1 MEFKTDIQIAQETV
15 MTNISEIAEKAGID
29 DKYIEQYGKY
39 KAKIDYNLLKEKQ
52 NEPDGKLVLVT
63 AISPTPAG
71 EGKTTTTVGLADAL
85 HKMGKNVFAALREP
99 SLGPVFGVK
108 GGAAGG
114 GYAQVVPMED
124 INLHF
129 TGDMHAIGIANNLIA
144 ACLDNHIQQGN
155 QLGIDVKKITWKRVV
170 DMNDRQLRN
179 VVDGLGGRMQGV
191 PREDGFEITV
201 ASEIMAILCLSKDIT
216 DLKEK
221 VASIIV
227 GYTYDDKPV
236 TVRDLK
242 IQGAV
247 AAVLKDALKP
257 NLVQTLEHTPA
268 FIHGGPF
275 ANIAHGCNSIMATR
289 MALKLA
295 DIVVTE
301 AGFAADLGA
310 EKFVD
315 IKCRKAGLHPSAA
328 VVVATVRA
336 LKYHG
341 GVAKADLNNE
351 NLEALEKGIPN
362 LLQHVENVTQHYG
375 LPCVVAINR
384 FPTDTEAELEMVREK
399 CKELGVNVALSEVWG
414 KGGEGGLELAEEVLR
429 LVEGENNFHFVYE
442 DELSIEEKIKAV
454 ATKVY
459 RADGVVFTANARKQL
474 ATIEGLG
481 LGNLPVCMAKTQFSF
496 SDDPTLLGAPRGFEI
511 TIKDVK
517 ACAGAGFIVAK
528 TGDIMTMPGLPKV
541 PSAEKIDIDENG
553 VITGLF

>member
-1 MEFKTDIQIAQETV
+1 MEFKSDIQIAQESV
-15 MTNISEIAEKAGID
+15 MTNISELAAQVGID
-29 DKYIEQYGKY
+29 EQYLELYGKY
-39 KAKIDYNLLKEKQ
+39 KAKIDYRLLKDKADT
-52 NEPDGKLVLVT
+52 PDGKLVLVT

-99 SLGPVFGVK
+99 SLGPVFGIK

-129 TGDMHAIGIANNLIA
+129 TGDMHAITAANNLLCA
-144 ACLDNHIQQGN
+144 MLDNHMQQGN
-155 QLGIDVKKITWKRVV
+155 RLGIDVKKITWKRVV
-170 DMNDRQLRN
+170 DMNDRQLREI
-179 VVDGLGGRMQGV
+179 VDGLGGRMQGV

-201 ASEIMAILCLSKDIT
+201 ASEIMAILCLSKDIL
-216 DLKEK
+216 DLKDK

-227 GYTYDDKPV
+227 GYTYDDQPV
-236 TVRDLK
+236 TVADLK

-257 NLVQTLEHTPA
+257 NLAQTLEHTPA

-341 GVAKADLNNE
+341 GVAKENLNHE
-351 NLEALEKGIPN
+351 NLEALSKGLPN
-362 LLQHVENVTQHYG
+362 LLQHVENVTRNFG

-384 FPTDTEAELEMVREK
+384 FPTDTEAELALVREK
-399 CKELGVNVALSEVWG
+399 CRELGVNVALSEVWS
-414 KGGEGGLELAEEVLR
+414 KGGAGGIELAEEVLR

-442 DELSIEEKIKAV
+442 DDLPLKEKIEAV
-454 ATKVY
+454 AAKIY
-459 RADGVVFTANARKQL
+459 RADGVSFTAAAKKQL
-474 ATIEGLG
+474 ETIEKLG
-481 LGNLPVCMAKTQFSF
+481 FGKLPVCMAKTQYSF
-496 SDDPTLLGAPRGFEI
+496 SDDPTLLGAPRGFQI

-517 ACAGAGFIVAK
+517 VCSGAGFVVAK

-541 PSAEKIDIDENG
+541 PAAEKIDVDENG

>member
-1 MEFKTDIQIAQETV
+1 MEFKSDIQIAQESV
-15 MTNISEIAEKAGID
+15 MTNISELAVQVGID
-29 DKYIEQYGKY
+29 EQYLELYGKY
-39 KAKIDYNLLKEKQ
+39 KAKIDYRLLKDKADT
-52 NEPDGKLVLVT
+52 PDGKLVLVT

-99 SLGPVFGVK
+99 SLGPVFGIK

-155 QLGIDVKKITWKRVV
+155 RLGIDVKKITWKRVV
-170 DMNDRQLRN
+170 DMNDRQLREI
-179 VVDGLGGRMQGV
+179 VDGLGGRMQGV

-201 ASEIMAILCLSKDIT
+201 ASEIMAILCLSKDIL
-216 DLKEK
+216 DLKDK

-227 GYTYDDKPV
+227 GYTYDDQPV
-236 TVRDLK
+236 TVADLK

-257 NLVQTLEHTPA
+257 NLAQTLEHTPA

-341 GVAKADLNNE
+341 GVAKENLNHE
-351 NLEALEKGIPN
+351 NLEALSKGLPN
-362 LLQHVENVTQHYG
+362 LLQHVENVTRNFG

-384 FPTDTEAELEMVREK
+384 FPTDTEAELALVREK
-399 CKELGVNVALSEVWG
+399 CRELGVNVALSEVWS
-414 KGGEGGLELAEEVLR
+414 KGGAGGIELAEEVLR

-442 DELSIEEKIKAV
+442 DDLPLKEKIEAV
-454 ATKVY
+454 AAKIY
-459 RADGVVFTANARKQL
+459 RADGVSFTAAAKKQL
-474 ATIEGLG
+474 DTIEKLG
-481 LGNLPVCMAKTQFSF
+481 FGKLPVCMAKTQYSF
-496 SDDPTLLGAPRGFEI
+496 SDDPTLLGAPRGFQI

-517 ACAGAGFIVAK
+517 VCSGAGFVVAK

-541 PSAEKIDIDENG
+541 PAAEKIDVDENG

>member
-1 MEFKTDIQIAQETV
+1 MEFKSDIQIAQESV
-15 MTNISEIAEKAGID
+15 MTNISKIAADAGID
-29 DKYIEQYGKY
+29 EKYIEQYGKY
-39 KAKIDYNLLKEKQ
+39 KAKIDYSLLKDKADA
-52 NEPDGKLVLVT
+52 PDGKLVLVT

-85 HKMGKNVFAALREP
+85 HKLGKNVFAALREP

-129 TGDMHAIGIANNLIA
+129 TGDMHAIGIANNLVA

-179 VVDGLGGRMQGV
+179 IVDGLGGRMQGV

-201 ASEIMAILCLSKDIT
+201 ASEIMAILCLSKDIA
-216 DLKEK
+216 DLKAK
-221 VASIIV
+221 VAQIIV

-236 TVRDLK
+236 TVADLK

-275 ANIAHGCNSIMATR
+275 ANIAHGCNSVMATK
-289 MALKLA
+289 MALKLG
-295 DIVVTE
+295 DIVITE

-315 IKCRKAGLHPSAA
+315 IKCRKAGLRPDAA

-362 LLQHVENVTQHYG
+362 LLQHVENVTQNYG
-375 LPCVVAINR
+375 LPCVVAVNR
-384 FPTDTEAELEMVREK
+384 FPTDTEAELELVREK

-414 KGGEGGLELAEEVLR
+414 KGSEGGIELAEEVLR

-442 DELSIEEKIKAV
+442 DELSIQQKVETIAEKI
-454 ATKVY
+454 Y
-459 RADGVVFTANARKQL
+459 RADGVEFTAAAKKQL

-481 LGNLPVCMAKTQFSF
+481 FGTLPVCMAKTQFSF
-496 SDDPTLLGAPRGFEI
+496 SDNASLLGAPRGFKI
-511 TIKDVK
+511 SIKDVK
-517 ACAGAGFIVAK
+517 VCAGAGFVVVK
-528 TGDIMTMPGLPKV
+528 TGDIMTLPGLPKV

>member
-1 MEFKTDIQIAQETV
+1 MEFKSDIQIAQESV
-15 MTNISEIAEKAGID
+15 MTNISKIAADAGID
-29 DKYIEQYGKY
+29 EKYIEQYGKY
-39 KAKIDYNLLKEKQ
+39 KAKIDYSLLKDKAEA
-52 NEPDGKLVLVT
+52 PDGKLVLVT

-85 HKMGKNVFAALREP
+85 HKLGKNVFAALREP

-179 VVDGLGGRMQGV
+179 IVDGLGGRMQGV

-201 ASEIMAILCLSKDIT
+201 ASEIMAILCLANDIA
-216 DLKEK
+216 DLKAK
-221 VASIIV
+221 VAQIIV

-236 TVRDLK
+236 TVADLK

-275 ANIAHGCNSIMATR
+275 ANIAHGCNSVMATK
-289 MALKLA
+289 MALKLG
-295 DIVVTE
+295 DIVITE

-315 IKCRKAGLHPSAA
+315 IKCRKAGLRPDAA

-362 LLQHVENVTQHYG
+362 LLQHVENVTQNYG

-384 FPTDTEAELEMVREK
+384 FPTDTEAELQLVREK

-414 KGGEGGLELAEEVLR
+414 KGSEGGIELAEEVLR

-442 DELSIEEKIKAV
+442 DELSIQQKVETIAEKI
-454 ATKVY
+454 Y
-459 RADGVVFTANARKQL
+459 RADGVEFTAAAKKQL

-481 LGNLPVCMAKTQFSF
+481 FGNLPVCMAKTQFSF
-496 SDDPTLLGAPRGFEI
+496 SDDASLLGAPRGFKI
-511 TIKDVK
+511 SIKDVK
-517 ACAGAGFIVAK
+517 VCAGAGFVVVK
-528 TGDIMTMPGLPKV
+528 TGDIMTLPGLPKV

-553 VITGLF
+553 VIIGLF